1 MGSSNVNDVE
11 KTEKQWKSIYIL
23 GFISTIIGLV
33 GILLD
38 VVIGNITGGNLSA
51 LPQTAVERF
60 SQLQSNPLLGLYN
73 LDILNIINQLLLIP
87 AYFALYAAHR
97 KVQLGYACFAFIV
110 LLTGTMIFVTTNTA
124 LPMLELS
131 NKYFAT
137 QSETQ
142 KLLFAAAGEAM
153 LVRGSHGSLGVFIGF
168 VLPNVGGL
176 LMSLV
181 MLKGKIFSQSTA
193 YLGIAGSSLLLIYL
207 LIVTFASVKSMATLI
222 AMPGGLMSMA
232 WMILFAI
239 RLLKL
244 GAKIHDK

>member
-1 MGSSNVNDVE
+1 M
-11 KTEKQWKSIYIL
+11 
-23 GFISTIIGLV
+23 
-33 GILLD
+33 
-38 VVIGNITGGNLSA
+38 IGNITGGNLS
-51 LPQTAVERF
+51 
-60 SQLQSNPLLGLYN
+60 
-73 LDILNIINQLLLIP
+73 
-87 AYFALYAAHR
+87 
-97 KVQLGYACFAFIV
+97 
-110 LLTGTMIFVTTNTA
+110 A

-181 MLKGKIFSQSTA
+181 MLKGKIFSRSTA
-193 YLGIAGSSLLLIYL
+193 YLGITGSSLLLIYL
-207 LIVTFASVKSMATLI
+207 LIVTFTSVKSMATLI

-244 GAKIHDK
+244 GAKTHDK